1 LQAQRVFDLPHY
13 RFLNQ
18 AREALF
24 REVLRTWKEEMELQ
38 TALDA
43 GCGLG
48 HFSGILQE
56 LGFRPVAFDGRP
68 ENIEEASRRFPGI
81 EFRVADLE
89 DRSVKELG
97 SFDLV
102 LCLGLLYHLENPFR
116 CIRNLCRLTSKLL
129 VIESMCLDGDR
140 PTLYLRDEGPTEDQ
154 GLQHIAFYPTEA
166 CLAKMLYRAGFPHVY
181 RFAKLP
187 SHPQFRAARS
197 RRRMRTLLTASF
209 VPIQASVLALLPEP
223 MDATDPWATTWGDLK
238 QASQRLVNFVVKPW
252 PEKVATLRRRL
263 G

>member
-1 LQAQRVFDLPHY
+1 MQAQRVFDLPHY

-116 CIRNLCRLTSKLL
+116 CIRILCRLTSKLL

-140 PTLYLRDEGPTEDQ
+140 PTLCLRDEGPTEDQ

-166 CLAKMLYRAGFPHVY
+166 CLAKMLYRAGFSCVY
-181 RFAKLP
+181 RFKKLAE
-187 SHPQFRAARS
+187 HPDFFATGS
-197 RRRMRTLLTASF
+197 RRRARTLLAASQVAVQSGLLAF
-209 VPIQASVLALLPEP
+209 VPEP
-223 MDATDPWATTWGDLK
+223 IDPTDPWDAKWVARARQFILRTWPK
-238 QASQRLVNFVVKPW
+238 IKTRC
-252 PEKVATLRRRL
+252 ATLSKRVA
-263 G
+263 